1 MVSRGLE
8 CYEWGMDEGKALCGA
23 SVYII
28 CVIRRNESGQALSM
42 VLLRLT
48 NMAMTTSY
56 F

>member
-8 CYEWGMDEGKALCGA
+8 CYEWGMDEGKVLCGA

-28 CVIRRNESGQALSM
+28 CVIGRNESGQALSM